1 MKINILDKTLEY
13 ENRIEVLDDI
23 FNKINHM
30 VSSANLVFSHL
41 NIDGIDV
48 YEDHYD
54 YFLDNIRNIEEVK
67 VVTKT
72 IKEISQDI
80 ILSTIDY
87 IDRAMPEIEILADE
101 FYKQPSQDS
110 WHKLI
115 QLLEGIKW
123 IIDSFVIID
132 FNPELKDIVNGY
144 EEWNLYAKD
153 IHELSELIG
162 EFEEILE
169 NSDFVSTADILSY
182 EIVPLFE
189 EMQEKLLKLISEE
202 VDMDAS
208 R

>member
-1 MKINILDKTLEY
+1 MKIYVLDKTLEY
-13 ENRIEVLDDI
+13 ENRIDILDDI

-30 VSSANLVFSHL
+30 VSSENLAFSHL

-48 YEDHYD
+48 YDDHYD
-54 YFLDNIRNIEEVK
+54 YFLDNIKNIEEVK

-72 IKEISQDI
+72 VKEISQDI
-80 ILSTIDY
+80 ILSTINY
-87 IDRAMPEIEILADE
+87 MERAMPEIEILADE

-110 WHKLI
+110 WYKLT

-132 FNPELKDIVNGY
+132 SNPELKDIINSY

-153 IHELSELIG
+153 IHELSELMG

-169 NSDFVSTADILSY
+169 NTDFVSTADILSY

-189 EMQEKLLKLISEE
+189 EMQEKLESLVLEE
-202 VDMDAS
+202 VDMNAS

>member
-1 MKINILDKTLEY
+1 MKIYILDKTLEY
-13 ENRIEVLDDI
+13 KNRIEVLDDI

-30 VSSANLVFSHL
+30 VSSTNLVFSHL

-48 YEDHYD
+48 YDDHYD

-87 IDRAMPEIEILADE
+87 IERAMPQIEILANE

-110 WHKLI
+110 WHKLT

-132 FNPELKDIVNGY
+132 SNPELKDIINSY

-153 IHELSELIG
+153 IHELSELMG

-169 NSDFVSTADILSY
+169 NTDFVSTADILSY

-189 EMQEKLLKLISEE
+189 EMQEKLESLVLEE
-202 VDMDAS
+202 VDMNAS

>member
-1 MKINILDKTLEY
+1 MKIYILDKILEY
-13 ENRIEVLDDI
+13 CNSEDIIDEI
-23 FNKINHM
+23 FNKIDSIIN
-30 VSSANLVFSHL
+30 STNLVFSHL
-41 NIDGIDV
+41 IIDGIDV
-48 YEDHYD
+48 YDNYYD
-54 YFLDNIRNIEEVK
+54 YFLDNIKNIEEVR

-72 IKEISQDI
+72 IKGISQDI

-101 FYKQPSQDS
+101 FYKQPLQGS
-110 WHKLI
+110 WNKLI

-132 FNPELKDIVNGY
+132 SNPELKDIVNSY

-153 IHELSELIG
+153 IHELGGLIR

-182 EIVPLFE
+182 EIAPLFK
-189 EMQEKLLKLISEE
+189 EMKEKLGKLVLEK
-202 VDMDAS
+202 VDMNAG

>member
-101 FYKQPSQDS
+101 FYKQPLQGS
-110 WHKLI
+110 WNKLI
-115 QLLEGIKW
+115 QFLEGIKW

-132 FNPELKDIVNGY
+132 SNPELKDIVNNY

-153 IHELSELIG
+153 IHELGELIR

-182 EIVPLFE
+182 EIVPLFR
-189 EMQEKLLKLISEE
+189 EMKAKLERLVLEK
-202 VDMDAS
+202 VDMNAS

>member
-1 MKINILDKTLEY
+1 MKIYILDKTLEY
-13 ENRIEVLDDI
+13 ENRIDILDDI

-30 VSSANLVFSHL
+30 VSSENLAFSHL

-48 YEDHYD
+48 YDDHYD

-67 VVTKT
+67 VITKT
-72 IKEISQDI
+72 IKQISRDI

-87 IDRAMPEIEILADE
+87 IERAMPEIEILADE

-110 WHKLI
+110 WHKLT

-132 FNPELKDIVNGY
+132 TNPELNDIVNSY

-153 IHELSELIG
+153 IHELSELMG

-169 NSDFVSTADILSY
+169 NTDFVSTADILSY

-189 EMQEKLLKLISEE
+189 EMQEKLGPLVLEE
-202 VDMDAS
+202 VDMDAG